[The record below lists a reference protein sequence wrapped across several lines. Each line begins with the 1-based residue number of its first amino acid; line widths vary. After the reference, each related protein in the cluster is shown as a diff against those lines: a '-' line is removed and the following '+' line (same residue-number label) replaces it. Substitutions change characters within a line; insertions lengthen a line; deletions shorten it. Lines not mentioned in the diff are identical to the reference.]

1 MIQKPKR
8 RIIEVLIRFYMA
20 CLANRGGK
28 NTCIFLEKLACFWLK
43 MGWFLALKQGCF
55 AGVKQG
61 MSKGGCGDYNG
72 GGFVN
77 RHGLF
82 GEVDDEARFFC
93 LAKCLHISR
102 AFSRDSDNSASD
114 GDSFARAEQGETA
127 SASDGVQEQSS
138 PDRTCDEFLCR
149 SMELFSSAWN
159 QWVE

>member
-93 LAKCLHISR
+93 PAKCLHVSR
-102 AFSRDSDNSASD
+102 AFSRDIYHSASD
-114 GDSFARAEQGETA
+114 GGAFARADCGQKAGT
-127 SASDGVQEQSS
+127 GNCVQE
-138 PDRTCDEFLCR
+138 
-149 SMELFSSAWN
+149 
-159 QWVE
+159 